1 MSANGLSGNL
11 VEARR
16 DGIKTIVGETF
27 PMPNPLLALP
37 NIVVLQSI
45 VRYKYCR
52 VLRKA
57 VNVKIQINMNGNV
70 IYVRI

>member
-1 MSANGLSGNL
+1 MSANGLFGNL

-16 DGIKTIVGETF
+16 DGIKTIVDETF
-27 PMPNPLLALP
+27 PMPNPILAFP
-37 NIVVLQSI
+37 SIVELQCI

-57 VNVKIQINMNGNV
+57 VNVRIQIKIHGNV
-70 IYVRI
+70 IYVCI

>member
-1 MSANGLSGNL
+1 MSANGLFGNL

-27 PMPNPLLALP
+27 PMANPLLALP

-57 VNVKIQINMNGNV
+57 VNVRIQINMNGNV
-70 IYVRI
+70 IYVRV